1 MTATAEET
9 KPAAAPQ
16 RRRARALRPV
26 RRPEAG
32 GKPRHP
38 GGAQQG
44 AAPAPAP
51 DLRLLN
57 GTILRLDRPQF
68 ADLANAYLH
77 AHGKGE
83 ASEGQRAQL
92 LDALPQMLLAFEKEH
107 GAIVRSHLTATL
119 AAACLTERDELVVS
133 IGQRA
138 ADGPP
143 NLVALLRRCERVGY
157 TAWHRL
163 HTYDRRSCQLQL
175 WNVVEDALR
184 LLDAHPSGAD
194 AQAAK
199 RTLDDAVVRLEKRAD
214 AAEDFMLRC
223 AARRTQAR
231 YLKGMLL
238 GATGVGLVLGTTFA
252 VLNVAGELT
261 RPAAELLLVALAGS
275 VGAVF
280 SVLARMT
287 SGSLQTNL
295 PTLDHDMKNTDLRLI
310 AALRPVVGLVTS
322 LALYVLAEGGL
333 VPIASGDGA
342 KRTALVTGIAFLV
355 GFSERLA
362 QDVFIRSGN
371 GLLGTMGDSPAK
383 GPAAGLTPPPG
394 ARR

>member
-1 MTATAEET
+1 MLI
-9 KPAAAPQ
+9 KGMIL
-16 RRRARALRPV
+16 RAR
-26 RRPEAG
+26 
-32 GKPRHP
+32 
-38 GGAQQG
+38 
-44 AAPAPAP
+44 
-51 DLRLLN
+51 
-57 GTILRLDRPQF
+57 RPQF
-68 ADLANAYLH
+68 ADLAAAYLH
-77 AHGKGE
+77 AYGGAKT
-83 ASEGQRAQL
+83 SEEQRATL
-92 LDALPQMLLAFEKEH
+92 IETLPHMLQAFEREH
-107 GAIVRSHLTATL
+107 GAIVRSHLTGTM

-138 ADGPP
+138 QDGPD
-143 NLVALLRRCERVGY
+143 NLIALLRRCERVGY

-184 LLDAHPSGAD
+184 RLDVHHAGSES
-194 AQAAK
+194 QAA
-199 RTLDDAVVRLEKRAD
+199 RRALDDSVARLEKRVD

-238 GATGVGLVLGTTFA
+238 GALLVGVVLAATFA
-252 VLNVAGELT
+252 ALEASGRLTLLAG
-261 RPAAELLLVALAGS
+261 ELLLVALAGS

-310 AALRPVVGLVTS
+310 AALRPLVGLVTA
-322 LALYVLAEGGL
+322 LALYVLVEGGIM
-333 VPIASGDGA
+333 PIALEEGGDE
-342 KRTALVTGIAFLV
+342 RTALVAGVAFIV

>member
-1 MTATAEET
+1 VRTGE
-9 KPAAAPQ
+9 AA
-16 RRRARALRPV
+16 
-26 RRPEAG
+26 G
-32 GKPRHP
+32 
-38 GGAQQG
+38 
-44 AAPAPAP
+44 PAPPPEREAM
-51 DLRLLN
+51 LVK
-57 GTILRLDRPQF
+57 GTILRARRPQF
-68 ADLANAYLH
+68 ADLATAYLC
-77 AHGKGE
+77 AYGGGKTSDE
-83 ASEGQRAQL
+83 QRGKL
-92 LDALPQMLLAFEKEH
+92 IEALPQMLQAFEREH
-107 GAIVRSHLTATL
+107 GAIVRSHLTGTM

-138 ADGPP
+138 QDGPD
-143 NLVALLRRCERVGY
+143 NLIALLRRCERVGY

-184 LLDAHPSGAD
+184 RLDGHRAGSESQ
-194 AQAAK
+194 QARRA
-199 RTLDDAVVRLEKRAD
+199 LDDSVARLEKRVD

-238 GATGVGLVLGTTFA
+238 GALAIGVALAAVLVL
-252 VLNVAGELT
+252 LVATDHLT
-261 RPAAELLLVALAGS
+261 DVAAELLLVALAGS
-275 VGAVF
+275 VGALF

-310 AALRPVVGLVTS
+310 AALRPLVGLVTA
-322 LALYVLAEGGL
+322 LALYVLVEGGIM
-333 VPIASGDGA
+333 PIDMGDDDA
-342 KRTALVTGIAFLV
+342 KHTALVTGFAFIV